1 MMILKHLIMKKNMN
15 KRITYIDALKG
26 LAIILVVCGHITE
39 KSMGIDDS
47 PFNQMYGSF
56 HMPLFIFLSGLFA
69 YKGMEKITIGMVWH
83 FLQKKAIRILLPFL
97 IVGGFYSLIVEH
109 DITAVYKGVS
119 GGYWFLPA
127 LFYCMLFGLL
137 QRILAIRFGGAK
149 LLN

>member
-1 MMILKHLIMKKNMN
+1 MN

-137 QRILAIRFGGAK
+137 QRILAIQFGGAK